1 MDVSR
6 LDRPRFG
13 VLGPLQVIDG
23 QGSPVALGGRR
34 TRELLAVLL
43 LHPMQT
49 VSTERLVDCLWGE
62 TATDGA
68 FTTLR
73 TYVGQV
79 RRLLAAI
86 GPGEVLVTRGGGY
99 ALLVDPSDV
108 DAEVFDRLVHRGQE
122 ALALGGD
129 PGRARA
135 SLAAALDLWRGD
147 VLADLG
153 TPAYAEAFSAGL
165 HERRADAW
173 EALMDSELALG
184 RHPEVVATLRSLVTT
199 YPYRERFTAQLVLAL
214 YRCGRQ
220 ADALM
225 AYNATKHRLADEL
238 GLDPSPE
245 LRDLQSAVLRQDPL
259 LACAPSTPDPTSAG
273 QSRPTATLPDA
284 VLAALRRT
292 TMVGRD
298 QQLDRLVQAWRTTC
312 RAGSA
317 TALISGSAGVG
328 KSRLMA
334 ELAGEA
340 ADGGASVLVGRC
352 EEVTVPY
359 QPLALALEAST
370 EVTQTLERQPAG
382 LKSRLAPLLWSER
395 PHAAEEQSPSQAE
408 RVALWRSTCALLG
421 ALAADRPLLVVVD
434 DADRVDEASA
444 LLLRYLVLHLPARV
458 MLVICY
464 RDPPGSGHPPLAT
477 LLGDAAVIEVADRLE
492 VPSLSEGQLRELVA
506 QVTGIDPQPWFV
518 RRLHAHTAGNPFFA
532 AQVLRGFGGSSP
544 SEIEPWSTVPTGVR
558 DVLRQRLAG
567 LPDATREALA
577 AAAVLGIEMELVDLS
592 SPPGHA
598 GGRRRAGAGSGG
610 GGRVHGGSRTV
621 LGRRVRVSPRAHAR
635 SGLRRDPP
643 ATA

>member
-1 MDVSR
+1 M
-6 LDRPRFG
+6 
-13 VLGPLQVIDG
+13 
-23 QGSPVALGGRR
+23 
-34 TRELLAVLL
+34 
-43 LHPMQT
+43 
-49 VSTERLVDCLWGE
+49 GE

-79 RRLLAAI
+79 RRRLAAI

-259 LACAPSTPDPTSAG
+259 LACAPSTPRPHVGRPEPTDGHVARR
-273 QSRPTATLPDA
+273 RPGGTATHHHGGAGPAAGPAGPGMAHDVPRRFGDRPNLGVRRGRQEPPD
-284 VLAALRRT
+284 
-292 TMVGRD
+292 G
-298 QQLDRLVQAWRTTC
+298 
-312 RAGSA
+312 RAG
-317 TALISGSAGVG
+317 
-328 KSRLMA
+328 R
-334 ELAGEA
+334 
-340 ADGGASVLVGRC
+340 
-352 EEVTVPY
+352 
-359 QPLALALEAST
+359 
-370 EVTQTLERQPAG
+370 
-382 LKSRLAPLLWSER
+382 
-395 PHAAEEQSPSQAE
+395 
-408 RVALWRSTCALLG
+408 
-421 ALAADRPLLVVVD
+421 
-434 DADRVDEASA
+434 
-444 LLLRYLVLHLPARV
+444 
-458 MLVICY
+458 
-464 RDPPGSGHPPLAT
+464 
-477 LLGDAAVIEVADRLE
+477 
-492 VPSLSEGQLRELVA
+492 
-506 QVTGIDPQPWFV
+506 
-518 RRLHAHTAGNPFFA
+518 
-532 AQVLRGFGGSSP
+532 
-544 SEIEPWSTVPTGVR
+544 
-558 DVLRQRLAG
+558 
-567 LPDATREALA
+567 
-577 AAAVLGIEMELVDLS
+577 
-592 SPPGHA
+592 
-598 GGRRRAGAGSGG
+598 
-610 GGRVHGGSRTV
+610 
-621 LGRRVRVSPRAHAR
+621 
-635 SGLRRDPP
+635 
-643 ATA
+643 